1 MGKKEIPARAV
12 EIKFVELS
20 SPEDRLFTVG
30 NVRNRKQFLLSAR
43 RVRKTNVVIKIPRQR
58 INVKFLLNQFK
69 FGI

>member
-1 MGKKEIPARAV
+1 MGEKEIPARAV
-12 EIKFVELS
+12 EIKFAELS
-20 SPEDRLFTVG
+20 SPEGRLFTVQ
-30 NVRNRKQFLLSAR
+30 NVRNKNQFFLSAR